1 MTKADHAR
9 SYIIEALSQGPHTA
23 KQHATGAGISIEY
36 MRGIIHAALD
46 AGTISAER
54 TGPWFTYY
62 IGDTAPKRIVVSKR
76 GLSIPTKTVIVRPLS
91 IAGEDGKAFM
101 VTLPKEPWEVHA

>member
-23 KQHATGAGISIEY
+23 KQLATGAGISIKY

-62 IGDTAPKRIVVSKR
+62 IGDTAPKRVVVSRR
-76 GLSIPTKTVIVRPLS
+76 GHRIPTKTVIVSPFS
-91 IAGEDGKAFM
+91 IAGEDGKSFK
-101 VTLPKEPWEVHA
+101 VTLPAAPWEVRV